1 MAFSESNNNNQL
13 QNSNNSYNGLSIA
26 GFALGIISCFLN
38 FLGIVGIVAVVLS
51 AIGLS
56 QISRD
61 SPKGKVLAILGIVLG
76 SINIIF
82 ALFVF
87 ISFF

>member
-1 MAFSESNNNNQL
+1 MSENNKNNQL
-13 QNSNNSYNGLSIA
+13 ENSNNYNGLSIA
-26 GFALGIISCFLN
+26 GFVLGIISCFLN
-38 FLGIVGIVAVVLS
+38 FFGIIGIVAVVLS
-51 AIGLS
+51 SIGLS

-61 SPKGKVLAILGIVLG
+61 YQKGKALAIIGIVLG
-76 SINIIF
+76 TINIIF

>member
-1 MAFSESNNNNQL
+1 LSENNKNNQL
-13 QNSNNSYNGLSIA
+13 ENSNNSYNGLSIA
-26 GFALGIISCFLN
+26 GFVLGIISCFLN
-38 FLGIVGIVAVVLS
+38 FFGIIGIVAVVLS
-51 AIGLS
+51 SIGLS

-61 SPKGKVLAILGIVLG
+61 YQKGKALAIIGIVLG
-76 SINIIF
+76 TINIIF

>member
-1 MAFSESNNNNQL
+1 MSENNKNNQL
-13 QNSNNSYNGLSIA
+13 ENSNNSYNGLSIT
-26 GFALGIISCFLN
+26 GFVLGIISCFLN
-38 FLGIVGIVAVVLS
+38 FFGIIGIVAVVLS
-51 AIGLS
+51 SIGLS

-61 SPKGKVLAILGIVLG
+61 YQKGKALAIIGIVLG
-76 SINIIF
+76 TINIIF

>member
-1 MAFSESNNNNQL
+1 MSENNNNNQL

-26 GFALGIISCFLN
+26 GFVLGIISCFLN
-38 FLGIVGIVAVVLS
+38 FFGIVGIVAVVLS
-51 AIGLS
+51 SIGLA

-61 SPKGKVLAILGIVLG
+61 YQKGKTLAITGIVLG
-76 SINIIF
+76 AINIIF

>member
-1 MAFSESNNNNQL
+1 MSENNKNNQL
-13 QNSNNSYNGLSIA
+13 ENSNNSYKGLSIA
-26 GFALGIISCFLN
+26 GFVLGIISCFLN
-38 FLGIVGIVAVVLS
+38 FFGIIGIVAVVLS
-51 AIGLS
+51 SIGLS

-61 SPKGKVLAILGIVLG
+61 YQKGKALAIIGIVLG
-76 SINIIF
+76 TINIIF

>member
-1 MAFSESNNNNQL
+1 MSENNKNNQL
-13 QNSNNSYNGLSIA
+13 ENSNNSYNGLSIA
-26 GFALGIISCFLN
+26 GFVLGIISCFLN
-38 FLGIVGIVAVVLS
+38 FFGIIGIVAVVLS
-51 AIGLS
+51 SIGLS

-61 SPKGKVLAILGIVLG
+61 YQKGKALAIIGIVLG
-76 SINIIF
+76 TINIIF

>member
-1 MAFSESNNNNQL
+1 MSENNKNNQL
-13 QNSNNSYNGLSIA
+13 ENSNNSYNGLSIA
-26 GFALGIISCFLN
+26 GFVLGIISCFLN
-38 FLGIVGIVAVVLS
+38 FFGIIGIVAVVLS
-51 AIGLS
+51 SIGLS

-61 SPKGKVLAILGIVLG
+61 YQKGKALAIIGLVLG
-76 SINIIF
+76 TINIIF

>member
-1 MAFSESNNNNQL
+1 MSENNKNNQL
-13 QNSNNSYNGLSIA
+13 ENSNNSYNGLSIA
-26 GFALGIISCFLN
+26 GFVLGIITCFLN
-38 FLGIVGIVAVVLS
+38 FFGIIGIVAVVLS
-51 AIGLS
+51 SIGLS

-61 SPKGKVLAILGIVLG
+61 YQKGKALAIIGIVLG
-76 SINIIF
+76 TINIIF

>member
-1 MAFSESNNNNQL
+1 MSENNNNNQL

-26 GFALGIISCFLN
+26 GFVLGIISCFLN
-38 FLGIVGIVAVVLS
+38 FFGIVGIVAVVLS
-51 AIGLS
+51 SIGLS

-61 SPKGKVLAILGIVLG
+61 YQKGKVLAIIGIVLG
-76 SINIIF
+76 AINIIF

>member
-1 MAFSESNNNNQL
+1 MSENNKNNQL
-13 QNSNNSYNGLSIA
+13 ENSNNSYNGLSIA
-26 GFALGIISCFLN
+26 GFVLSIISCFLN
-38 FLGIVGIVAVVLS
+38 FFGIIGIVAVVLS
-51 AIGLS
+51 SIGLS

-61 SPKGKVLAILGIVLG
+61 YQKGKALAIIGIVLG
-76 SINIIF
+76 TINIIF